1 MHGGTVKF
9 ACCST
14 RVCTKLS
21 FRNTGLCCALCVF
34 YTSNKAVHALNN
46 TADTYGTPFEWDMY
60 LEN

>member
-1 MHGGTVKF
+1 MKF